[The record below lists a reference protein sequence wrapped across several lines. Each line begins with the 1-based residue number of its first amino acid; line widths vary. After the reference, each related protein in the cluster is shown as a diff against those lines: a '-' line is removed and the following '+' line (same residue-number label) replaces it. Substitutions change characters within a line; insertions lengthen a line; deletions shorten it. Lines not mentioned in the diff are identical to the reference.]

1 MGERYD
7 FSESGV
13 HLLTLEIFMPAL
25 PEGVA
30 GERIGTFLRSV
41 ADTVKQGAENALPRL
56 FSQYESDPDP
66 KKRFRHRP
74 CRLSLSFSLCEQKG
88 YYRLQERLAL
98 TKGGRLLS
106 EKQRAA
112 RFDLQSGRFLK
123 KLREKR
129 KPKKQA
135 SPKGNNK

>member
-13 HLLTLEIFMPAL
+13 HLLTLEISMPVL
-25 PEGVA
+25 PEGAA
-30 GERIGTFLRSV
+30 GERIGGFLRSV
-41 ADTVKQGAENALPRL
+41 ADTVKQGAKNARPRL

-74 CRLSLSFSLCEQKG
+74 CRLSLSFFLCEERG
-88 YYRLQERLAL
+88 YYRLEEQLAL

-106 EKQRAA
+106 QKQRAA
-112 RFDLQSGRFLK
+112 RFDLQSGRYLK

-129 KPKKQA
+129 KPKKRIV
-135 SPKGNNK
+135 PKGGKA